1 MTEETKVKQY
11 HKPVPSVSALVALF
25 AAAVAAGY
33 TSAQL
38 WQMTLALALLTVIAA
53 WLGNR

>member
-1 MTEETKVKQY
+1 MTEETKVKQH

-33 TSAQL
+33 TSAEL
-38 WQMTLALALLTVIAA
+38 WQMALALALLTVIAA